1 MELGGCKERLRLEA
15 ELVFGDV
22 VDEVDLVVEREG
34 PPDQAKSTSR
44 SNQIQHAS
52 PTKERTGEADAY
64 LRDGSWLGW
73 ASNYSEAAVCDDD
86 DDDQEMA
93 AAAGGGGG
101 AKATVAEQIGQ
112 AVQSTSNLLQLMEQ
126 SSPAQVH
133 LAKLPKNLLAKASLT
148 KNTEQVLQQLP
159 NVISSLDA
167 FMDSSLQRKIKRI
180 LSLENSGLTD
190 VFTVAYAKRY
200 VCNANVQC
208 PMQFSSSV
216 RPPSVHRIGIS

>member
-1 MELGGCKERLRLEA
+1 M
-15 ELVFGDV
+15 
-22 VDEVDLVVEREG
+22 
-34 PPDQAKSTSR
+34 
-44 SNQIQHAS
+44 
-52 PTKERTGEADAY
+52 
-64 LRDGSWLGW
+64 
-73 ASNYSEAAVCDDD
+73 CDDD

-167 FMDSSLQRKIKRI
+167 FMDSSLQSASQIKTVTQLLSNMETTQLKSI
-180 LSLENSGLTD
+180 LPASRLQKDQKNTEPGELRVD
-190 VFTVAYAKRY
+190 
-200 VCNANVQC
+200 
-208 PMQFSSSV
+208 
-216 RPPSVHRIGIS
+216 